1 VIPPEGGV
9 LLVDKPVGPTSHDI
23 VGLARRGLK
32 TRRVGHTG
40 TLDPFASGLLV
51 LCVGPATRLSSWL
64 THLDKVYEATV
75 HFGVETTTLDP
86 EGEVTARDEPGAQRL
101 AEAQV
106 AEILV
111 AFEGK
116 QQQVPPAYSAK
127 KISGEAAHR
136 RVRRG
141 EVVELPPVPIEV
153 VALQLLAWQA
163 PRLEVRVHC
172 SSGTYIR
179 ALARDF
185 GKAAGCGAHL
195 EHLRRLRV
203 GAFAV
208 GDAVQVDD
216 LSTVSAGDW
225 VSPLDALTRTG
236 MAAIE
241 IDDADVVRI
250 TQGQAIEVAGVAPS
264 ADAWVALGQRG
275 QLVAI
280 AQPDGP
286 LLKPRKVFTAP

>member
-1 VIPPEGGV
+1 M
-9 LLVDKPVGPTSHDI
+9 LLVDKPVGPTSHD
-23 VGLARRGLK
+23 VVAMARRGLK

-86 EGEVTARDEPGAQRL
+86 EGEVTARDEAGAQTL
-101 AEAQV
+101 AAGQLADIV
-106 AEILV
+106 AG
-111 AFEGK
+111 FEGP
-116 QQQVPPAYSAK
+116 QQQMPPAYSAK
-127 KISGEAAHR
+127 KIAGEAAHR

-141 EVVELPPVPIEV
+141 EVVDLPPVPIELF
-153 VALQLLAWQA
+153 ALELLAWQA

-195 EHLRRLRV
+195 ERLRRLRV
-203 GAFAV
+203 GPFDV
-208 GDAVQVDD
+208 GDAIQVDALPAVATD
-216 LSTVSAGDW
+216 DW
-225 VSPLDALTRTG
+225 VAPLAALKRTG
-236 MAAIE
+236 MATIE
-241 IDDADVVRI
+241 IDEADMARI
-250 TQGQAIEVAGVAPS
+250 TRGQAIEAEDLGPS
-264 ADAWVALGQRG
+264 ADDWVALGQQGR
-275 QLVAI
+275 LVAI
-280 AQPDGP
+280 AQCDGR
-286 LLKPRKVFTAP
+286 LVKPRKVFSGP

>member
-1 VIPPEGGV
+1 MIPPEGGV
-9 LLVDKPVGPTSHDI
+9 LLVNKPVGPTSHDI

-86 EGEVTARDEPGAQRL
+86 EGEVTARDEPGALRL
-101 AEAQV
+101 AEAQI
-106 AEILV
+106 AEILA
-111 AFEGK
+111 AFEGR

-127 KISGEAAHR
+127 KIAGEAAHR

-153 VALQLLAWQA
+153 FALELLAWQA
-163 PRLEVRVHC
+163 PKLEVRVHC

-195 EHLRRLRV
+195 EQLRRLRV
-203 GAFAV
+203 GAFDV
-208 GDAVQVDD
+208 GDAIQVDD
-216 LSTVSAGDW
+216 LPTVAAGDW
-225 VSPLDALTRTG
+225 VSPFDALARTG

-241 IDDADVVRI
+241 IGEADVVRI
-250 TQGQAIEVAGVAPS
+250 TRGQSIEVEGLGPS
-264 ADAWVALGQRG
+264 TDDWVALGQRG

-280 AQPDGP
+280 AQPDGQR
-286 LLKPRKVFTAP
+286 LKPRKVFTGA

>member
-1 VIPPEGGV
+1 
-9 LLVDKPVGPTSHDI
+9 
-23 VGLARRGLK
+23 LARRGLK

-195 EHLRRLRV
+195 EQLRRLRV

>member
-1 VIPPEGGV
+1 MIPPEGGV

-64 THLDKVYEATV
+64 THLDKVYDATV
-75 HFGVETTTLDP
+75 HFGIETTTLDP
-86 EGEVTARDEPGAQRL
+86 EGEVTVRDEPGAQAL
-101 AEAQV
+101 VEAQI
-106 AEILV
+106 AEIL
-111 AFEGK
+111 ADFKGE

-127 KISGEAAHR
+127 KIAGEAAHR

-153 VALQLLAWQA
+153 FALDLLAWQA

-195 EHLRRLRV
+195 EQLRRLRV
-203 GAFAV
+203 GTFDV
-208 GDAVQVDD
+208 GDAIQVDD
-216 LSTVSAGDW
+216 LPSISAAHW
-225 VSPLDALTRTG
+225 VSPLDALTSTG
-236 MAAIE
+236 MTAID
-241 IDDADVVRI
+241 IDETDVVRI
-250 TQGQAIEVAGVAPS
+250 TQGRAIEVEGLSSS
-264 ADAWVALGQRG
+264 ANDWVALGRQG
-275 QLVAI
+275 QLVAV
-280 AQPDGP
+280 AQPDGR
-286 LLKPRKVFTAP
+286 LLKPRKVFAGP